1 VGALAA
7 NDSVV
12 DWDVVSYVTED
23 RPGRGSCSEGEKGE
37 TDESLHICYLR
48 GAV

>member
-1 VGALAA
+1 VGVLAA
-7 NDSVV
+7 HDVV
-12 DWDVVSYVTED
+12 DWVVSYVTE
-23 RPGRGSCSEGEKGE
+23 RAGRGSCSEGEKGE